1 VSVFDPRIDKHL
13 ISDQGEY
20 VVDEVRKHWAAT
32 VSAALELLGGI
43 VVFLLGFVVP
53 PQVWWLPALVGAG
66 IAVHATWRIF
76 EQRMD
81 RFVITNMRVFRVHGI
96 LSQRIATMPL
106 ARILD
111 ISVYKPLIGRI
122 FGYGHFVFES
132 AAQEQGLREIRYVGD
147 PDARGLTIQRVIAQA
162 GLRGAAGRGDPMMV
176 PSPVQPPTQP
186 EAPASITVITAAA
199 YDENRATAPVPGI
212 ERGSSSAGWD
222 WLADAQRREDERL
235 AQLRG
240 DPAGRPAPFDP
251 DRTNTAPID
260 LPR

>member
-13 ISDQGEY
+13 IADQGEY

-32 VSAALELLGGI
+32 VSAVLEMVGGL
-43 VVFLLGFVVP
+43 VVFALAFVVP
-53 PQVWWLPALVGAG
+53 AQVWWLPALVGLG
-66 IAVHATWRIF
+66 IGAHAFWRIF

-111 ISVYKPLIGRI
+111 ISVYKPFIGRI

-162 GLRGAAGRGDPMMV
+162 GLRGAAGRGDPSV
-176 PSPVQPPTQP
+176 LPSPVQPPPQP
-186 EAPASITVITAAA
+186 QPQPAATVTVAP
-199 YDENRATAPVPGI
+199 YDEARATAPVPGV
-212 ERGSSSAGWD
+212 ERGGSAAGWD

-240 DPAGRPAPFDP
+240 DPVKGSAPFDP
-251 DRTNTAPID
+251 DRTSTAPID

>member
-1 VSVFDPRIDKHL
+1 MSVFDPRIDKHL

-32 VSAALELLGGI
+32 VSAVLELLGGF
-43 VVFLLGFVVP
+43 VVFLLAFVM
-53 PQVWWLPALVGAG
+53 PQVWWLPTLVGAAIG
-66 IAVHATWRIF
+66 VHAIWRIF

-111 ISVYKPLIGRI
+111 ISVYKPLIGRV

-147 PDARGLTIQRVIAQA
+147 PDSRGLTIQRVIAQA
-162 GLRGAAGRGDPMMV
+162 GLRGAAGRGDPTMI
-176 PSPVQPPTQP
+176 PSPVQPPP
-186 EAPASITVITAAA
+186 AEAAASRAEPA
-199 YDENRATAPVPGI
+199 YDETHVTAPVPAFEPG
-212 ERGSSSAGWD
+212 GPSTGWD

-240 DPAGRPAPFDP
+240 EPSGRPARFDP